1 MHFRAMFLYGY
12 EQHISLINSGPLIVT
27 LVIIWPVFSSD
38 GFLGIEIDDKLS
50 GTLALGESVVVT
62 GLNGVF
68 SLSNGALVTTKG
80 TK

>member
-1 MHFRAMFLYGY
+1 MA
-12 EQHISLINSGPLIVT
+12 N
-27 LVIIWPVFSSD
+27 FSSD

-62 GLNGVF
+62 GLNDVF